1 MKVLRV
7 MKKVEKR
14 KENSL
19 QMLCSK
25 ALETI
30 TFKDYLT
37 QEGKL
42 ILISKSCTN

>member
-25 ALETI
+25 ALE
-30 TFKDYLT
+30 KR
-37 QEGKL
+37 
-42 ILISKSCTN
+42 